1 MRVLVD
7 TCVIVDALQNGMPF
21 ATAAQDIFRLC
32 AKERFI
38 GCITA
43 KASTDIYYLT
53 HRCTHSDKDTRAI
66 LTKLFMI
73 FDVLDTAGS
82 DCRKAITSQ
91 LSDYEDAVMVETAV
105 RTQMD
110 CIVTRNGRDYANAD
124 LPVYSPEQFL
134 QMMTSEA

>member
-1 MRVLVD
+1 
-7 TCVIVDALQNGMPF
+7 
-21 ATAAQDIFRLC
+21 
-32 AKERFI
+32 
-38 GCITA
+38 
-43 KASTDIYYLT
+43 
-53 HRCTHSDKDTRAI
+53 
-66 LTKLFMI
+66 MI